1 MMQADAAMMAKLTS
15 ALFFL
20 PVEQDLQRVR
30 AALQGLGR
38 DLSESIRPVM
48 EYAALDRGK
57 LLRPALLLL
66 WGRALGTIT
75 QEHIRAATVLEIIHN
90 ATLLHDDV
98 LDQGCLRRGVPTTNQ
113 RWGNRS
119 AVLLG
124 DLLLGKV
131 LEWSA
136 DFAPDLR
143 ATLSRT
149 ILQTCD
155 GEIRQTVSAGNFAM
169 TEQEYLAVIGQK
181 TAALFK
187 ESCYMGAYLAGG
199 SSRERRA
206 AADFGYHVG
215 TTYQIMDDLLDAA
228 GDGETLCKTLG
239 TDLRSAKPTLPLIHA
254 LCVLPAADRTPL
266 LLKLQARAARDRELF
281 EVLAASG
288 SVDYVLKRLREHADQ
303 ALEALRPLRRSRM
316 KTALMAVPEWI
327 VQQAREGLVAD
338 SGSVYARHQA
348 YAG

>member
-1 MMQADAAMMAKLTS
+1 MQADAAMMAKLTS
-15 ALFFL
+15 ALFLL

-30 AALQGLGR
+30 AALRGLGK
-38 DLSESIRPVM
+38 DLAESIRPVM
-48 EYAALDRGK
+48 DCAALDCGK

-75 QEHIRAATVLEIIHN
+75 QEHIHAATVLETIHN

-98 LDQGCLRRGVPTTNQ
+98 LDRGYLRRGVPTANQ
-113 RWGNRS
+113 RWGNQS

-143 ATLSRT
+143 ASLSHT

-155 GEIRQTVSAGNFAM
+155 GEIQQTASAGDFAM
-169 TEQEYLAVIGQK
+169 TEQEYLAMIGQK

-187 ESCYMGAYLAGG
+187 EACYMGASLADG
-199 SSRERRA
+199 SSRECRA
-206 AADFGYHVG
+206 AAEFGYHAG
-215 TTYQIMDDLLDAA
+215 TAYQIMDDLLDVA
-228 GDGETLCKTLG
+228 GDGETLRKTLG
-239 TDLRSAKPTLPLIHA
+239 MDLRSAKPTLPLIHA
-254 LCVLPAADRTPL
+254 LCVLPAAEKTPL
-266 LLKLQARAARDRELF
+266 LRKLQARAASDCELF

-288 SVDYVLKRLREHADQ
+288 SVGYVLKRLRAHADE
-303 ALEALRPLRRSRM
+303 ALEALCPLRRSRM

-327 VQQAREGLVAD
+327 VQQAREGLAAD
-338 SGSVYARHQA
+338 SSSVYTRHHA